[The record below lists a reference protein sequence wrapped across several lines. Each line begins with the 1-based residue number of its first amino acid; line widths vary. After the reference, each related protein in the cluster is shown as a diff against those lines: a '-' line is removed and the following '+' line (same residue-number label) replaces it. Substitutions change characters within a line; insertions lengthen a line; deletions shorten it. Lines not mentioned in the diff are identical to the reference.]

1 MNSYSFITR
10 LTASVARNFLQPM
23 REPMT
28 TVHDITI
35 YEGYDELFGWHLGQ
49 DEMEDESS
57 EPDLAKTA
65 RAQNKM
71 DKLTTRSWPPHV
83 DGQLRGQA
91 VRASGEPEQSRRL
104 TLTGAPPNDAPG
116 VR

>member
-1 MNSYSFITR
+1 MYAVKIENEMPVRIMIATRNSLMNSYSFITR

-57 EPDLAKTA
+57 E
-65 RAQNKM
+65 RI
-71 DKLTTRSWPPHV
+71 
-83 DGQLRGQA
+83 
-91 VRASGEPEQSRRL
+91 
-104 TLTGAPPNDAPG
+104 
-116 VR
+116 